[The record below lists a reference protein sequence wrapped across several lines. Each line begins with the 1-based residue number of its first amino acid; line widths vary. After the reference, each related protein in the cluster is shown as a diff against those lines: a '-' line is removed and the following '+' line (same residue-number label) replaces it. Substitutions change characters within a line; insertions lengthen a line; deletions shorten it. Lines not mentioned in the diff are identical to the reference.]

1 MKDKAL
7 NLLINSFDQPLSD
20 ADQNTLDRQLE
31 VSAWLREEKRRLE
44 KLRAGISALKE
55 APKAGFADQV
65 LIALEEQEKRQDIQ
79 GVILQLFPQVAAAC
93 VAVLIVAL
101 LTTFFIEGSL
111 STEALVGV
119 QDLSPEDA
127 YTILAE

>member
-7 NLLINSFDQPLSD
+7 NLLIKSFDQPLSGTE
-20 ADQNTLDRQLE
+20 QNSLDRQLE
-31 VSAWLREEKRRLE
+31 ISAWLREEKRRLE
-44 KLRAGISALKE
+44 KLRAGIGALKKT
-55 APKAGFADQV
+55 PKAGFADQV
-65 LIALEEQEKRQDIQ
+65 LMALEEQQKQQDIQ